1 MVVGKEFV
9 WSNLISKEGQG
20 VIYKGNFIDYKAVL
34 KYLLALLERKTQAV
48 LSGIF
53 CSFVHL
59 PAVCKLMYCIW
70 HIQYISTMHG
80 GWVFEDTQIVQS
92 YAMNWD

>member
-9 WSNLISKEGQG
+9 WLVLISKEGQG

-34 KYLLALLERKTQAV
+34 KYLLALLERKTQGV
-48 LSGIF
+48 FSGIV

-59 PAVCKLMYCIW
+59 PAVYKLMYLTHTI
-70 HIQYISTMHG
+70 HLYLA
-80 GWVFEDTQIVQS
+80 GWVGFCRYTNFAILCYELGLK
-92 YAMNWD
+92 